1 MITEVRDT
9 RYVVRTAIGKPLY
22 IVAEQRAING
32 VGGTVSHYR
41 LSEDLL
47 EAAKCINLTTA
58 KTLIKDFTSAK
69 ESTKTFEPIKISV
82 TYTLEES
89 DDARR

>member
-1 MITEVRDT
+1 MITEVHDT
-9 RYVVRTAIGKPLY
+9 RYVVRTVAGKPLF
-22 IVAEQRAING
+22 IVAEQKAING
-32 VGGTVSHYR
+32 AGGTISHYR
-41 LSEDLL
+41 LSDDLL

-69 ESTKTFEPIKISV
+69 ESTKTFEPVKIRV
-82 TYTLEES
+82 TYTLEE